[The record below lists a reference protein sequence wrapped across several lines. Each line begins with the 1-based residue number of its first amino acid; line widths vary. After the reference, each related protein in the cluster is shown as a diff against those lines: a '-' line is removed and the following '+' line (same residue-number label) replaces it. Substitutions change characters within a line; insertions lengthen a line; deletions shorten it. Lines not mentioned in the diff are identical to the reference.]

1 MTSGTAANT
10 AIPRS
15 NREEFMA
22 VLATVD
28 QLVARSLH
36 LARTAQ
42 ELQQRLPAVLDRL
55 TEKEAADSKSF
66 PLFALPS
73 ISDPPRSD
81 VWVRA
86 NAKTPAQVH
95 AEHTA
100 APEGSRPW
108 WVVYVGREPGLY
120 TTVEEADAQ
129 IKNCPNQQYRRKASK
144 QEALNLYIEKYDAG
158 EVAKWVELKD

>member
-36 LARTAQ
+36 LGAQPKSSSSASQPSSTASPKK
-42 ELQQRLPAVLDRL
+42 RRRITSGFVPMPRPPP
-55 TEKEAADSKSF
+55 KCM
-66 PLFALPS
+66 PS
-73 ISDPPRSD
+73 TGR
-81 VWVRA
+81 
-86 NAKTPAQVH
+86 
-95 AEHTA
+95 
-100 APEGSRPW
+100 PEGSRPW